1 MHLPVNSGRASQ
13 HPPNASTNRDR
24 WMVSYMDVLTI
35 VLMFFV
41 GIAAQNL
48 RHAEVTTAETPATT
62 PEPLTAPT
70 IPAATREASD
80 PPPSENRQALLRV
93 QETLE
98 QPGVE
103 MRMESEGLL
112 ISLPQAILF
121 ASGKERISRDAL
133 PVISRIADVLR
144 EIPNQVRLVGYA
156 DSVPIHTRKFK
167 SNWDLASAR
176 SLTIQKLLK
185 QSGIEDS
192 RVSIASYG
200 SNRPS
205 SSNDTPDGRA
215 QNRRVEILILDEDA
229 VPIPSP

>member
-1 MHLPVNSGRASQ
+1 
-13 HPPNASTNRDR
+13 
-24 WMVSYMDVLTI
+24 
-35 VLMFFV
+35 
-41 GIAAQNL
+41 
-48 RHAEVTTAETPATT
+48 
-62 PEPLTAPT
+62 
-70 IPAATREASD
+70 
-80 PPPSENRQALLRV
+80 
-93 QETLE
+93 
-98 QPGVE
+98 

-200 SNRPS
+200 ANRPS